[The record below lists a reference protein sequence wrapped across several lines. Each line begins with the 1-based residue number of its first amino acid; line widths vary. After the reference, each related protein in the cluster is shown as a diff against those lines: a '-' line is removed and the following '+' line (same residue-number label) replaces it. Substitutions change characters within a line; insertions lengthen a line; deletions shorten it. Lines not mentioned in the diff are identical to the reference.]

1 MGMFHCC
8 NPWSYSVLLIKNY
21 PNLRTISALEMKS
34 KTGTTRMRAGAGR
47 GNWVLVSEEYCCMG
61 KASILSGERRSKE
74 ELALLLDLAKH
85 AELGK
90 ELERPTLITP

>member
-1 MGMFHCC
+1 
-8 NPWSYSVLLIKNY
+8 
-21 PNLRTISALEMKS
+21 MKS

>member
-21 PNLRTISALEMKS
+21 PNLRTISALEMKN
-34 KTGTTRMRAGAGR
+34 KTGTTRTRTRTGG
-47 GNWVLVSEEYCCMG
+47 GNRVLVSEEYCCMG